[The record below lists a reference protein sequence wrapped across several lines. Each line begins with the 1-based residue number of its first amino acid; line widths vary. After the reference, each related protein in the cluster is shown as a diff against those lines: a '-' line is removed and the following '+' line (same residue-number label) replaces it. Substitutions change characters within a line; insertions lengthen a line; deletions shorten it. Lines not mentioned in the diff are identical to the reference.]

1 MEVLFISPNLT
12 MRKPDKGNIFL
23 NACIKEIENYL
34 FDVPVI
40 RNLNHVSAAISELNK
55 DVLIIIFNDNLD
67 KYPDEI
73 IKLIDVAKE
82 KKIDI
87 WPVAMNKDTRNPM
100 NNIGVKQSYDVF
112 EQLRCRNLNDE
123 YLETI
128 GMVFARKVISKVLP
142 NFYSDNSLLFV
153 SHRRLDGEEIAAKFC
168 DQLSIQARNNKSFRD
183 VTSVE
188 VGQAAQKVIDSS
200 LSESDV
206 LIFIHTEKS
215 AESNWIE
222 KELIYAVLN
231 NIPIIWVRVDGA
243 NQEKLRIK
251 PSDNPHIECNSE
263 DFYDQNKLIE
273 IIDSVLQK
281 SFELIM
287 LNSTSVYDRINTFEE
302 LCESSNLEL
311 IEENKRHL
319 IYNLVSPRKGYNYPQ
334 RNINQYIQYFGRRC
348 RKEDFIKMVEFLK
361 DKKTNKQQL
370 YDSAILLSDK
380 VKVRKV
386 NENEDIVEDNYDDFY
401 STWQEYING
410 KILSNDDEIIISGAF
425 PNCDEIYKQSLYHA
439 VNIFAKE
446 ILKNG
451 FTLTFGSHP
460 TFQNIIFEIAKKFRP
475 MDYQKAINMF
485 ISKAFKKYY
494 DISTL
499 AMNAT
504 VMETDVIGG
513 SDDNNRKL
521 KSLTEMR
528 KKMINRYTVKALICL
543 GGVIRDGD
551 TTQGI
556 DEEIKIARANNIP
569 VFVVGSVGGRSSQL
583 AAEYRKKGNW
593 SDINKES
600 AMLNEELA
608 LNLDYRSLANKVI
621 DVIKNRK

>member
-1 MEVLFISPNLT
+1 MEILFISPNLT
-12 MRKPDKGNIFL
+12 MKEPGKGNVFL

-34 FDVPVI
+34 FDIPVI
-40 RNLNHVSAAISELNK
+40 RNLNHASSVMSKLDK

-73 IKLIDVAKE
+73 VKLIDVAKE

-87 WPVAMNKDTRNPM
+87 WPVAINKDIRDPID
-100 NNIGVKQSYDVF
+100 NIGIKQSYDVF

-128 GMVFARKVISKVLP
+128 GIVFARKAISKVLP
-142 NFYSDNSLLFV
+142 NFYSDNSLLFI

-183 VTSVE
+183 VTNVE
-188 VGQAAQKVIDSS
+188 VGEVAQKVIDSS

-215 AESNWIE
+215 AESDWIQ

-231 NIPIIWVRVDGA
+231 SIPIIWIRVDKA
-243 NQEKLRIK
+243 NEEKLRIK
-251 PSDNPHIECNSE
+251 PSDNPHIECKSE
-263 DFYDQNKLIE
+263 DFYDQNKLIK

-287 LNSTSVYDRINTFEE
+287 LSSTSVYDRINTFEE

-311 IEENKRHL
+311 IEENKRYL
-319 IYNLVSPRKGYNYPQ
+319 IYNLVSPRKGYIYPQ

-348 RKEDFIKMVEFLK
+348 KEEDFTKIIKFLE
-361 DKKTNKQQL
+361 DKKLNEHQL

-380 VKVRKV
+380 VKVRKI
-386 NENEDIVEDNYDDFY
+386 NENIVEDNYDDFY

-410 KILSNDDEIIISGAF
+410 KAFSNDGEIIISGAF
-425 PNCDEIYKQSLYHA
+425 PNCDEIYKQSLYDA

-460 TFQNIIFEIAKKFRP
+460 TFKNIIFEIGKKFRP
-475 MDYQKAINMF
+475 RDYKNAINMF
-485 ISKAFKKYY
+485 ISKFFEKYY

-499 AMNAT
+499 KMNAT
-504 VMETDVIGG
+504 VTEIDVIDGNN
-513 SDDNNRKL
+513 DDERKL

-528 KKMINRYTVKALICL
+528 EKMISRTNVKALICL
-543 GGVIRDGD
+543 GGVIRNGD
-551 TTQGI
+551 TKQGI

-569 VFVVGSVGGRSSQL
+569 VFIVGSVGGRSSQL

-600 AMLNEELA
+600 VILNEELA
-608 LNLDYRSLANKVI
+608 INLDYRSLANKVI
-621 DVIKNRK
+621 SAIGNKK